1 MHRGSKV
8 EVALAEAEA
17 VLGKEMGVVKVQ
29 IVEDLVAVIDHRA
42 MAIDHRGMTMVE
54 VIGRRV
60 MSNVTEQSADHPRQ
74 KMRIAVAVPM
84 ETDRRAD
91 RATDQ
96 ATDPAKGAAARK
108 INQQRHR

>member
-17 VLGKEMGVVKVQ
+17 VLVVLALAEAEADLGKARGVVKVQ
-29 IVEDLVAVIDHRA
+29 IVEDLAAVIDHRA

-74 KMRIAVAVPM
+74 EMRIAVAVPM
-84 ETDRRAD
+84 ETDRLAD
-91 RATDQ
+91 PATD
-96 ATDPAKGAAARK
+96 
-108 INQQRHR
+108 